1 MKKLLPFI
9 FLVNLFLS
17 CSEGELTVDIDLISF
32 LHSTVINYQSQTFSA
47 PEDLPLNEDLPKDTN
62 LSFPARLAP
71 IVVNLVEGGS
81 DLTEINKTTLQL
93 KMSIQPQNFS
103 GTVELKLYI
112 GIQGDIYND
121 PTAVQ
126 VSDKEILPGTF
137 ELTSS
142 DSRLNLIFQQDE
154 IFIGMEFVI
163 EPTRLESHQISI
175 SGHVDDFKAV
185 IKGSQG
191 IF

>member
-32 LHSTVINYQSQTFSA
+32 LHSTVINYQSQIFSA

-62 LSFPARLAP
+62 LSFTARLAP

-93 KMSIQPQNFS
+93 KMSLQPQNFS
-103 GTVELKLYI
+103 GTVKLKLYI
-112 GIQGDIYND
+112 GIQGDIID
-121 PTAVQ
+121 
-126 VSDKEILPGTF
+126 L
-137 ELTSS
+137 L
-142 DSRLNLIFQQDE
+142 
-154 IFIGMEFVI
+154 
-163 EPTRLESHQISI
+163 
-175 SGHVDDFKAV
+175 
-185 IKGSQG
+185 
-191 IF
+191 